1 MTLFDEIEF
10 ICDQMCE
17 MNKKPFGEWDYAE
30 MKLFD
35 QYTDRMIVLQS
46 YMREL
51 LGIADNLVDLDTV
64 EVL

>member
-1 MTLFDEIEF
+1 MNLFDEISF

-17 MNKKPFGEWDYAE
+17 MNKKPFGEWDYDE

-35 QYTDRMIVLQS
+35 QYTDRMVVLQS

-51 LGIADNLVDLDTV
+51 LDFDTI
-64 EVL
+64 EPI